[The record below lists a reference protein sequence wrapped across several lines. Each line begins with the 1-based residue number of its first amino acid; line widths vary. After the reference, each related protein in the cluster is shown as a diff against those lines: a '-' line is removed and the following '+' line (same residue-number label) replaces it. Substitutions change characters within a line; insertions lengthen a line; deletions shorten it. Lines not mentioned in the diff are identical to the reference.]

1 MSEEILIV
9 DDEPDIR
16 SLISLTLEDEGFS
29 TVQAANAEQ
38 ARDIVST
45 RLPSCAILD
54 IWMRDSD
61 MDGLELLSWCKEIY
75 PDMPILMISGHG
87 TISTAVEAIRNG
99 AYEFVEKPFKAERL
113 ILTVRRA
120 LQAKRLEVEN
130 QLLRARTAVY
140 KQPDLIGN
148 STKMKQLKNDVE
160 KIAPT
165 SSRVLIQGRP
175 GSGKETVARL
185 IHDKS
190 SRSEHP
196 FVVVSCSRLSDEKGD
211 AELFGSEIF
220 QYGRRI
226 IGLLEQ
232 AHLGTLYFD
241 EISDL
246 SSTMQARILRAV
258 TEQRFRRVGG
268 TSEIISDVRIISATN
283 NNPQEMI
290 EAGKLREDLFY
301 RLAVVNIYVPELSQR
316 REDIA
321 QLAKYFVQQ
330 QSELLGKKPI
340 KLGEDL
346 LNALRALAWP
356 GSVRQL
362 KNVIETIMILSSDD
376 DGEPVG
382 ISALPEFNS
391 PSNSDNNTQTLNETF
406 MSLPLR
412 EAREKFERAYLLS
425 QLERFDGNISQ
436 MAKFIEM
443 ERSALHRKLKSV
455 GISDS

>member
-99 AYEFVEKPFKAERL
+99 AYEFIEKPFKAERL

-148 STKMKQLKNDVE
+148 SAKMKQLKNDVE

-226 IGLLEQ
+226 VGLLEQ
-232 AHLGTLYFD
+232 AHLGTL
-241 EISDL
+241 
-246 SSTMQARILRAV
+246 
-258 TEQRFRRVGG
+258 
-268 TSEIISDVRIISATN
+268 
-283 NNPQEMI
+283 
-290 EAGKLREDLFY
+290 
-301 RLAVVNIYVPELSQR
+301 
-316 REDIA
+316 
-321 QLAKYFVQQ
+321 
-330 QSELLGKKPI
+330 
-340 KLGEDL
+340 
-346 LNALRALAWP
+346 
-356 GSVRQL
+356 
-362 KNVIETIMILSSDD
+362 
-376 DGEPVG
+376 
-382 ISALPEFNS
+382 
-391 PSNSDNNTQTLNETF
+391 
-406 MSLPLR
+406 
-412 EAREKFERAYLLS
+412 
-425 QLERFDGNISQ
+425 
-436 MAKFIEM
+436 
-443 ERSALHRKLKSV
+443 
-455 GISDS
+455 

>member
-9 DDEPDIR
+9 DDESDIR
-16 SLISLTLEDEGFS
+16 SLLSLTLEDEGFS

-38 ARDIVST
+38 ARDIVSK

-61 MDGLELLSWCKEIY
+61 MDGLGLLSWCKEIY

-99 AYEFVEKPFKAERL
+99 AYDFIEKPFKAERL

-120 LQAKRLEVEN
+120 LQAKRLEIEN

-140 KQPDLIGN
+140 KEPDFIGN
-148 STKMKQLKNDVE
+148 APKIKQLKNDIE

-185 IHDKS
+185 IHNRS

-196 FVVVSCSRLSDEKGD
+196 FVVVSCSRLTGEKAD
-211 AELFGSEIF
+211 AELFGSENF
-220 QYGRRI
+220 PYGRRI
-226 IGLLEQ
+226 VGLLEQ

-246 SSTMQARILRAV
+246 SANMQARILRAV
-258 TEQRFRRVGG
+258 TEQRFRRIGG
-268 TSEIISDVRIISATN
+268 MSEIISDVRIISATN
-283 NNPQEMI
+283 ENPQEMI
-290 EAGKLREDLFY
+290 EKGKLREDLYY

-316 REDIA
+316 RGDISL
-321 QLAKYFVQQ
+321 LAKHFVQQ
-330 QSELLGKKPI
+330 QSELLGKNPV

-346 LNALRALAWP
+346 LNALRALPWP

-362 KNVIETIMILSSDD
+362 KNVIETIMILSSDENKD
-376 DGEPVG
+376 PLGV
-382 ISALPEFNS
+382 SALPEFNT
-391 PSNSDNNTQTLNETF
+391 NNNTSDEGQMLNEVF
-406 MSLPLR
+406 MSYSLR
-412 EAREKFERAYLLS
+412 EAREKFERAYLIS
-425 QLERFDGNISQ
+425 QMKRFDGNITQ

-443 ERSALHRKLKSV
+443 ERSALYRKLKSV
-455 GISDS
+455 GVPEN

>member
-9 DDEPDIR
+9 DDESDIR
-16 SLISLTLEDEGFS
+16 SLLSLTLEDEGFS

-38 ARDIVST
+38 ARDIVSK

-120 LQAKRLEVEN
+120 LQAKRLEIEN

-140 KQPDLIGN
+140 KQPDFIGN
-148 STKMKQLKNDVE
+148 SSKIKKLKNDIE

-185 IHDKS
+185 IHNKS

-196 FVVVSCSRLSDEKGD
+196 FVVVSCSRLTGEKAD
-211 AELFGSEIF
+211 AELFGSENF

-226 IGLLEQ
+226 VGLLEQ

-246 SSTMQARILRAV
+246 SANMQARILRAV

-268 TSEIISDVRIISATN
+268 MSEIISDVRIISATN
-283 NNPQEMI
+283 KNPQEMI
-290 EAGKLREDLFY
+290 EKGKLREDLYY

-316 REDIA
+316 REDISL
-321 QLAKYFVQQ
+321 LAKHFVQQ
-330 QSELLGKKPI
+330 QSELLGKNPV

-346 LNALRALAWP
+346 LNALRALPWP

-362 KNVIETIMILSSDD
+362 KNVIETIMILSSDENK
-376 DGEPVG
+376 EPLGV
-382 ISALPEFNS
+382 SDLPEFNV
-391 PSNSDNNTQTLNETF
+391 NNNTNDEGQMLNEVF
-406 MSLPLR
+406 MSYPLR
-412 EAREKFERAYLLS
+412 EAREKFERAYLIS
-425 QLERFDGNISQ
+425 QMKKFDGNITQ
-436 MAKFIEM
+436 MAKFIKM
-443 ERSALHRKLKSV
+443 ERSALYRKLKSV
-455 GISDS
+455 GVPEN

>member
-1 MSEEILIV
+1 
-9 DDEPDIR
+9 
-16 SLISLTLEDEGFS
+16 
-29 TVQAANAEQ
+29 
-38 ARDIVST
+38 
-45 RLPSCAILD
+45 
-54 IWMRDSD
+54 
-61 MDGLELLSWCKEIY
+61 
-75 PDMPILMISGHG
+75 
-87 TISTAVEAIRNG
+87 
-99 AYEFVEKPFKAERL
+99 
-113 ILTVRRA
+113 
-120 LQAKRLEVEN
+120 
-130 QLLRARTAVY
+130 
-140 KQPDLIGN
+140 
-148 STKMKQLKNDVE
+148 MKQLKNDVE

-211 AELFGSEIF
+211 SELFGSEIF

-226 IGLLEQ
+226 VGLLEQ

-246 SSTMQARILRAV
+246 SATMQARILRAV

-268 TSEIISDVRIISATN
+268 TSEIMSDVRIISATN
-283 NNPQEMI
+283 NNPKEMI
-290 EAGKLREDLFY
+290 EAGKLRDDLFY

-316 REDIA
+316 REDVP

-346 LNALRALAWP
+346 LNALRAMAWP

-362 KNVIETIMILSSDD
+362 KNVIETIMILSSD
-376 DGEPVG
+376 ENCNPVG
-382 ISALPEFNS
+382 VSALPEFNS
-391 PSNSDNNTQTLNETF
+391 LTNSANVKQTLNETF
-406 MSLPLR
+406 LSLPLR
-412 EAREKFERAYLLS
+412 EARENFERAYLKS

>member
-9 DDEPDIR
+9 DDETDIR
-16 SLISLTLEDEGFS
+16 SLLSLALDDEGFS

-38 ARDIVST
+38 ARDIVSK

-61 MDGLELLSWCKEIY
+61 MDGLELLGWCKAIY

-87 TISTAVEAIRNG
+87 TISTAVEAIKNG
-99 AYEFVEKPFKAERL
+99 AYDFIEKPFKAERL

-120 LQAKRLEVEN
+120 LQAKRLEIEN
-130 QLLRARTAVY
+130 QALRARTAVY
-140 KQPDLIGN
+140 EQPDFIGN
-148 STKMKQLKNDVE
+148 SAKIKQLKNDIE

-165 SSRVLIQGRP
+165 LSRVLIQGRP

-185 IHDKS
+185 IHNKS

-196 FVVVSCSRLSDEKGD
+196 FVVVSCSRLSGEKAD
-211 AELFGSEIF
+211 AELFGSESF

-226 IGLLEQ
+226 VGLLEQ

-246 SSTMQARILRAV
+246 SANMQARILRAV

-268 TSEIISDVRIISATN
+268 ISEITSDVRIISATN
-283 NNPQEMI
+283 KNPQEMI
-290 EAGKLREDLFY
+290 EKNKLREDLYY

-316 REDIA
+316 REDISL
-321 QLAKYFVQQ
+321 LAKHFVQQ
-330 QSELLGKKPI
+330 QAEILGKKPV
-340 KLGEDL
+340 KLGDDL
-346 LNALRALAWP
+346 LNALRALPWP

-362 KNVIETIMILSSDD
+362 KNVIETIMILSSDENM
-376 DGEPVG
+376 EPLDV
-382 ISALPEFNS
+382 SALPKFNADE
-391 PSNSDNNTQTLNETF
+391 NFGDEQQILNELF
-406 MSLPLR
+406 ISLPLR

-425 QLERFDGNISQ
+425 QMKRFDGNISQ

-443 ERSALHRKLKSV
+443 ERSALYRKLKSV
-455 GISDS
+455 GASEN

>member
-9 DDEPDIR
+9 DDESDIR
-16 SLISLTLEDEGFS
+16 SLLSLTLEDEGFS

-38 ARDIVST
+38 ARDIVSK

-61 MDGLELLSWCKEIY
+61 MDGLGLLSWCKEIY

-99 AYEFVEKPFKAERL
+99 AYDFIEKPFKAERL

-120 LQAKRLEVEN
+120 LQAKRLEIEN

-140 KQPDLIGN
+140 KEPDFIGN
-148 STKMKQLKNDVE
+148 APKIKQLKNDIE

-185 IHDKS
+185 IHNRS

-196 FVVVSCSRLSDEKGD
+196 FVVVSCSRLTGEKAD
-211 AELFGSEIF
+211 AELFGSENF

-226 IGLLEQ
+226 VGLLEQ

-246 SSTMQARILRAV
+246 SANMQARILRAV
-258 TEQRFRRVGG
+258 TEQRFRRIGG
-268 TSEIISDVRIISATN
+268 MSEIISDVRIISATN
-283 NNPQEMI
+283 ENPQEMI
-290 EAGKLREDLFY
+290 EKGKLREDLYY

-316 REDIA
+316 RGDISL
-321 QLAKYFVQQ
+321 LAKHFVQQ
-330 QSELLGKKPI
+330 QSELLGKNPV

-346 LNALRALAWP
+346 LNALRALPWP

-362 KNVIETIMILSSDD
+362 KNVIETIMILSSDENKD
-376 DGEPVG
+376 PLGV
-382 ISALPEFNS
+382 SALPEFNT
-391 PSNSDNNTQTLNETF
+391 NNNTSDEGQMLNEVF
-406 MSLPLR
+406 MSYSLR
-412 EAREKFERAYLLS
+412 EAREKFERAYLIS
-425 QLERFDGNISQ
+425 QMKRFDGNITQ

-443 ERSALHRKLKSV
+443 ERSALYRKLKSV
-455 GISDS
+455 GVPEN

>member
-148 STKMKQLKNDVE
+148 SAKMKQLKNDVE

-268 TSEIISDVRIISATN
+268 TSEIMSDVRIISATN

-340 KLGEDL
+340 KLGDDL
-346 LNALRALAWP
+346 LNALRSLA
-356 GSVRQL
+356 
-362 KNVIETIMILSSDD
+362 
-376 DGEPVG
+376 
-382 ISALPEFNS
+382 
-391 PSNSDNNTQTLNETF
+391 
-406 MSLPLR
+406 
-412 EAREKFERAYLLS
+412 
-425 QLERFDGNISQ
+425 
-436 MAKFIEM
+436 
-443 ERSALHRKLKSV
+443 
-455 GISDS
+455 

>member
-1 MSEEILIV
+1 
-9 DDEPDIR
+9 
-16 SLISLTLEDEGFS
+16 
-29 TVQAANAEQ
+29 
-38 ARDIVST
+38 
-45 RLPSCAILD
+45 
-54 IWMRDSD
+54 
-61 MDGLELLSWCKEIY
+61 
-75 PDMPILMISGHG
+75 
-87 TISTAVEAIRNG
+87 
-99 AYEFVEKPFKAERL
+99 
-113 ILTVRRA
+113 
-120 LQAKRLEVEN
+120 
-130 QLLRARTAVY
+130 
-140 KQPDLIGN
+140 
-148 STKMKQLKNDVE
+148 
-160 KIAPT
+160 
-165 SSRVLIQGRP
+165 
-175 GSGKETVARL
+175 
-185 IHDKS
+185 
-190 SRSEHP
+190 
-196 FVVVSCSRLSDEKGD
+196 
-211 AELFGSEIF
+211 
-220 QYGRRI
+220 
-226 IGLLEQ
+226 
-232 AHLGTLYFD
+232 
-241 EISDL
+241 
-246 SSTMQARILRAV
+246 
-258 TEQRFRRVGG
+258 
-268 TSEIISDVRIISATN
+268 
-283 NNPQEMI
+283 MI